1 METHSIILL
10 KYSFIYHVYTKH
22 EFEDIVPDVY
32 KWFDTSNIPESLN
45 RPLPIGI
52 KKKNLK

>member
-45 RPLPIGI
+45 RPLLIGI
-52 KKKNLK
+52 NKKNLK